1 MQIDSEFE
9 LFRDNFRR
17 FLNEYV
23 APYYEQWEEQ
33 GLIPREIWNRL
44 GENGFLCVDVPE
56 QYGGYGAP
64 VHYSLMLVQE
74 TAQAGFT
81 SLAVAICGQSELV
94 SPYIQN
100 IGSEQQKNFW
110 LPKMVTG

>member
-44 GENGFLCVDVPE
+44 GENGFLCEDVSA
-56 QYGGYGAP
+56 QYGGYGAH
-64 VHYSLMLVQE
+64 VH
-74 TAQAGFT
+74 
-81 SLAVAICGQSELV
+81 
-94 SPYIQN
+94 
-100 IGSEQQKNFW
+100 
-110 LPKMVTG
+110 